1 MTTDA
6 RAHGRRAVALIIHNH
21 RHSQRARITV
31 PHRPRV
37 VRGALL
43 HPPPALA
50 FSLWN
55 TNRHNVEPR
64 RTPSRGRRER
74 TREDERRERTR
85 EDDWNE
91 NTETTTRIWTTIS
104 TREGGRSEEAL
115 EERKLLEEEEEGR
128 EATHRD
134 APRRNEATTTEGRRK
149 EEEKKRTEGDAFE
162 STVAMDK
169 EEGVAFDVSPPQ
181 DGGVMK
187 TIITEAP
194 ANAPS
199 PEAKDVVEVH
209 YTGTLT
215 NGEKFDSSRDRGD
228 PFTFTLG
235 THQVINA
242 WDVGVA
248 TMKVGERAKFE
259 CKAEYAYG
267 ERGSPPKI
275 PPNATLIFDVELLSF
290 KSHRDLSGDGGVV
303 KEDVTPASGFS
314 APTATDEVRITYD
327 VKAKDGETVIV
338 EEQTVT
344 CDVAKAP
351 CEGVGIAL
359 LKMKKGEKVRL
370 TLSGTYAKGLP
381 APADADGAVVTVAL
395 DAIHTVVPLSEHEG
409 TKKVLEDGEG
419 YEKPNEGAKCS
430 IEYEQRSADGTVV
443 KSETLDIVVGDENV
457 PDELDAAI
465 MMMKLKEKALV
476 RLANGTEYTVSLNAM
491 ERAKEQY
498 SMNSA
503 EKIEAAET
511 YKASGNDAYKGGK
524 FARASKKYA
533 AALKFV
539 EFDSGFSDEEKQ
551 ASKKLKL
558 SLNLNSAAVA
568 IKTKSWTEARQ
579 ASQKALDIESSN
591 EKALYRYAQATME
604 MHEYD
609 ESRRSLKK
617 ILEQDES
624 HAEAQRM
631 MKRLKALEAHQAK
644 KDAKIFGGMFSKI
657 DLYDKAELEA
667 MEKKEVEDDADSL
680 DAVKAA
686 NAADEIEVPPMD
698 APPAPDAGEPME
710 VTQV

>member
-1 MTTDA
+1 MATQNDA
-6 RAHGRRAVALIIHNH
+6 
-21 RHSQRARITV
+21 
-31 PHRPRV
+31 
-37 VRGALL
+37 
-43 HPPPALA
+43 
-50 FSLWN
+50 
-55 TNRHNVEPR
+55 
-64 RTPSRGRRER
+64 
-74 TREDERRERTR
+74 
-85 EDDWNE
+85 
-91 NTETTTRIWTTIS
+91 
-104 TREGGRSEEAL
+104 
-115 EERKLLEEEEEGR
+115 
-128 EATHRD
+128 
-134 APRRNEATTTEGRRK
+134 
-149 EEEKKRTEGDAFE
+149 
-162 STVAMDK
+162 
-169 EEGVAFDVSPPQ
+169 AFDVSPPK

-187 TIITEAP
+187 TIITPAP
-194 ANAPS
+194 ANATS
-199 PEAKDVVEVH
+199 PETKDVVTVH

-215 NGEKFDSSRDRGD
+215 NGEKFDSSRDRDD

-248 TMKVGERAKFE
+248 TMKVGERATFE

-267 ERGSPPKI
+267 ERGAPPKI

-303 KEDVTPASGFS
+303 KEDVTPATGFS
-314 APTATDEVRITYD
+314 APTPTDEVRITYD

-338 EEQTVT
+338 GEQTVT

-359 LKMKKGEKVRL
+359 LKMKKGEKVKL
-370 TLSGTYAKGLP
+370 TLSATYAKGLP

-395 DAIHTVVPLSEHEG
+395 DAIHTVEPLSEHEG

-430 IEYEQRSADGTVV
+430 IEYERRSADGVV
-443 KSETLDIVVGDENV
+443 KSETLDIVIGDENV

-476 RLANGTEYTVSLNAM
+476 RLADGTEYTVSLNSM

-604 MHEYD
+604 MQEYD

-617 ILEQDES
+617 ILERDES

-680 DAVKAA
+680 AAVKAA
-686 NAADEIEVPPMD
+686 NATDEIEVPPMD
-698 APPAPDAGEPME
+698 APPAPDAGEPMG
-710 VTQV
+710 VTHV